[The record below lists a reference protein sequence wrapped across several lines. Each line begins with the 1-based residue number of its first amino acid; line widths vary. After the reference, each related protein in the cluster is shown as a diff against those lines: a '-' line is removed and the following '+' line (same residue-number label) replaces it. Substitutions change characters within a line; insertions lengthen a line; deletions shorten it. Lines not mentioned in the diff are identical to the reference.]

1 MVHFYGT
8 EYRTHTSCMTED
20 QKYQGALYKN
30 NDSNNKNKNKKAR
43 ISPPNGAEEEHHFHP
58 STPSAPVSTNS
69 SKNNNSNNNK
79 NSIATKKQ
87 QVAATPSVKKSNM
100 AAVAQYQQP
109 HHMSHAAY
117 VEDVPEELEGYLV
130 ADDDDHRS
138 DDDAPPHAPTPP
150 PAAEGPVNVFDFLVA
165 GATPNASS
173 LGLSHPT
180 VKFNDSADTDVAR
193 YEYDANAYLA
203 AADDFSMA
211 GHAKYQQHLAQYG
224 NGPVPTAEPTSIA
237 LTPFRT
243 PAPDRAER
251 KKKESAGDKD
261 KDASKKDKKRKRLT
275 LDINDQ
281 VMTDAPPVLHSGLT
295 GGLHRL
301 TTKHAAFPPSPESAE
316 TPASPLKKS
325 KKSKRSKS
333 RAEPVT
339 NSLFSRLTAGSSKI
353 KTKKRKH
360 RRSASPSGKKHSS
373 HSSSSSSK
381 SHRRHRDAEKDGAS
395 TAAPAQKLLEYPG
408 AEKKEDDNG
417 GSGQLIVYK
426 PRADLFLSFVNKGP
440 DSERGC
446 SMNKAL
452 KRFHRE
458 RSSSGTS
465 LAKPA
470 EEKELFRS
478 LRLRKNDRGEIVLFC
493 VDEE

>member
-1 MVHFYGT
+1 M
-8 EYRTHTSCMTED
+8 RAQSCMTED

-30 NDSNNKNKNKKAR
+30 NNNNNNNKNKKAR
-43 ISPPNGAEEEHHFHP
+43 INPPNNAEEEHLYHP
-58 STPSAPVSTNS
+58 STPAAPSAPPTT
-69 SKNNNSNNNK
+69 NNNNNTTTK
-79 NSIATKKQ
+79 NSKQ
-87 QVAATPSVKKSNM
+87 QVASTPSVKKSNNM
-100 AAVAQYQQP
+100 AAVAQYQQT

-130 ADDDDHRS
+130 ADDDDNRS

-150 PAAEGPVNVFDFLVA
+150 PASEGPVNVFDFLVA

-173 LGLSHPT
+173 LGLSQPT
-180 VKFNDSADTDVAR
+180 VKFNDNNDVAR
-193 YEYDANAYLA
+193 YEYDANTYLTSTT
-203 AADDFSMA
+203 DDFSMA

-224 NGPVPTAEPTSIA
+224 TGPVPTVEPMSTA
-237 LTPFRT
+237 LTPFKT

-261 KDASKKDKKRKRLT
+261 KDASKKDKKRKRLY

-301 TTKHAAFPPSPESAE
+301 TTKHAAFPPSPDSAE

-325 KKSKRSKS
+325 KHSKHSKS
-333 RAEPVT
+333 SRTEPVT
-339 NSLFSRLTAGSSKI
+339 NSLFSMLTAGGSKT

-373 HSSSSSSK
+373 SK
-381 SHRRHRDAEKDGAS
+381 SHRRHHRDRDEADKDGEPK
-395 TAAPAQKLLEYPG
+395 TAPQKLLEYPG

-440 DSERGC
+440 DSERGY

-493 VDEE
+493 VGDDE